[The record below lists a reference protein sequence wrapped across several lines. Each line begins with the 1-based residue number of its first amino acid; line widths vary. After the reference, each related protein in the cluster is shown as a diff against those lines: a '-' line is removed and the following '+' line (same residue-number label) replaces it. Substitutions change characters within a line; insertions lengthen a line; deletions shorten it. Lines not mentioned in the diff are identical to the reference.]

1 MVRQFRSEIP
11 LIPSSLNVKIFGM
24 GKFLKFCF
32 AIFLLYIN
40 KLLCFPNARC
50 FLGFSTLMLSLLL
63 CCYLLMV
70 LLVFFCFGIRGKLLD
85 ALETSGFCL
94 N

>member
-1 MVRQFRSEIP
+1 
-11 LIPSSLNVKIFGM
+11 M
-24 GKFLKFCF
+24 GEFFLFYLFIYLFLKFV
-32 AIFLLYIN
+32 YIN
-40 KLLCFPNARC
+40 KLACLLNARC